1 MALLFNQILTK
12 GVNMNKIP
20 DYLYARVYYDEELPR
35 SWWQW
40 LKGEPVKYKKVFLT
54 PEQLEQEKL
63 KYL

>member
-1 MALLFNQILTK
+1 
-12 GVNMNKIP
+12 MNKIP